1 MFGLF
6 SALQVGNPQIQQ
18 IGNLRYFGCGVA
30 ALGSFVFIRVHLWLK
45 IIFMMLKK
53 ILVTGGFG
61 YVGSRLT
68 PHLLELGHNVRVLD
82 LMLYTNSGLDSLKKH
97 PQFSEFKNRF
107 ELHEGDMRDAET
119 VRKAVQGIDTIIH
132 LAAISNDPTGDIDEV
147 LTRQCNFDSVGL
159 LLALAKEAGVK
170 RFINA
175 SSSSVFGIKNDPDVT
190 EILEP
195 EPITFYSKY
204 KMLAEWLV
212 VSASSPE
219 FCTVNVRPATVC
231 GYSPRQRFDLT
242 VNKLTADAIRKR
254 VITVHGGDQ
263 RRPNVGMTDMINL
276 YGILVQAD
284 AQKINGR
291 TFNFG
296 FENHKVIDIAKIIQS
311 ELKDL
316 NVEIK
321 VTDTLDKRDYHIS
334 SNKIVSA
341 LGYKPV
347 SSIRAEVAHLR
358 KALDAGNFADID
370 AAEHYNMKFMKV
382 GRNAAAYNY
391 LSR

>member
-1 MFGLF
+1 M
-6 SALQVGNPQIQQ
+6 SP
-18 IGNLRYFGCGVA
+18 
-30 ALGSFVFIRVHLWLK
+30 
-45 IIFMMLKK
+45 KK

-68 PHLLELGHNVRVLD
+68 PHLLELGHTVRVID
-82 LMLYTNSGLDSLKKH
+82 LVLYTDAGIDALKKH
-97 PQFSEFKNRF
+97 PKYAEFQNRF
-107 ELHEGDMRDAET
+107 ELVRGDIRDPET
-119 VRKAVQGIDTIIH
+119 VRKAMKGIDTVIH

-147 LTRQCNFDSVGL
+147 LTRQCNYDAVGL
-159 LLALAKEAGVK
+159 LLSLAKEAGVN

-190 EILEP
+190 EVLEP
-195 EPITFYSKY
+195 EPITYYSKY
-204 KMLAEWLV
+204 KMLSEWLV
-212 VSASSPE
+212 VAAASPD
-219 FCTVNVRPATVC
+219 FCTVNIRPATVC

-254 VITVHGGDQ
+254 VITVHGGEQ
-263 RRPNVGMTDMINL
+263 RRPNVGMTDMINV
-276 YGILVQAD
+276 YGILTQAD
-284 AQKINGR
+284 PKLINGR

-296 FENHKVIDIAKIIQS
+296 FENHKVIDIAKIIQT
-311 ELKDL
+311 ELADL

-334 SNKIVSA
+334 SDKILKV

-347 SSIRAEVAHLR
+347 SSIRQEVANLR
-358 KALDAGNFADID
+358 KALDSGTFRDID
-370 AAEHYNMKFMKV
+370 AAEHYNMKFMKI
-382 GRNAAAYNY
+382 GRSASAYNY